1 MLSKNVQM
9 CCFALKSGSGS
20 YYKKLKFNMI
30 LRLMEALFGL
40 DMRQPE
46 QEPSLKTD
54 MPLKINEM
62 NIVPLQYRDDVE
74 NLKSYVGEDNWK
86 AGLEIT
92 ITLQELLTICPRQRK
107 RSDSYR
113 KLIAYLDEELKIKIT
128 IKKKEKR

>member
-1 MLSKNVQM
+1 MLIT
-9 CCFALKSGSGS
+9 LLD
-20 YYKKLKFNMI
+20 KLYGDVRHIPQQLNLEETTPQI
-30 LRLMEALFGL
+30 ISETTII
-40 DMRQPE
+40 P
-46 QEPSLKTD
+46 P
-54 MPLKINEM
+54 
-62 NIVPLQYRDDVE
+62 QYRDDVE

-107 RSDSYR
+107 RSDSFR